1 MKIGFLVKTVNPKN
15 GAGRYAS
22 DIIEVLRARGHEVVV
37 LKEEDDGFEGE
48 IALKRGVRIFGG
60 IKELS
65 KKLQGCD
72 VIHAIDG
79 YPYGIIGWLINRKLN
94 KKLVISALGTYAVA
108 PLYRWQTSLLLK
120 RAYKSA
126 HRVIAISKLTKNKI
140 LEKVQ
145 LDNIVVINPGI
156 KIDEENLQRVESEE
170 KFILGIGALKER
182 KGYHVSLE
190 AFTKISKEFPDLR
203 YKIVADPD
211 RAYKI
216 ILDKFLKDSGLD
228 ERVDFLSFI
237 PEEKL
242 IELYKTAT
250 MFVLTSINTSDHH
263 FEGFGIVYLEAAKFG
278 LPVIGTIGTGGEDA
292 INKGLNGILVHQ
304 GDVEETA
311 EAMRKILSNKEVY
324 NQMSNA
330 SFAWSKLNSIKR
342 EVDRMIEVYN
352 S

>member
-22 DIIEVLRARGHEVVV
+22 DIIEVLRSRGHTVIV
-37 LKEEDDGFEGE
+37 LKEEDDGYEGE
-48 IALKRGVRIFGG
+48 VVLQRG
-60 IKELS
+60 IKIFTGIRSLAT
-65 KKLQGCD
+65 KLNGCD

-79 YPYGIIGWLINRKLN
+79 YPYGIIGWLINRKLQ

-108 PLYRWQTSLLLK
+108 PLYRWQTAFLLK
-120 RAYKSA
+120 QAYKKA
-126 HRVIAISKLTKNKI
+126 HRVIAISNLTKNKI

-156 KIDEENLQRVESEE
+156 KIGEENLQKVESEE

-190 AFTKISKEFPDLR
+190 AFVKISKEFPDLR

-216 ILDKFLKDSGLD
+216 ILDKFIKDSGLD

-242 IELYKTAT
+242 VELYKTAT

-263 FEGFGIVYLEAAKFG
+263 FEGFGIVYLEAAAFG
-278 LPVIGTIGTGGEDA
+278 LPVIGTLGSGGEDA
-292 INKGLNGILVHQ
+292 MQNGINGILVHQ
-304 GDVEETA
+304 SDVKETA
-311 EAMRKILSNKEVY
+311 EAMRKILLDAVVR
-324 NQMSNA
+324 NA
-330 SFAWSKLNSIKR
+330 MTQKSFEWAQLNTV
-342 EVDRMIEVYN
+342 EIEVEKILQVYQ